1 MALPPGLRRRC
12 EGILAGVDLP
22 DPFTVEG
29 FRDVLARRRGRPIVL
44 EPLPQL
50 PPSVLGGPCGLWIAL
65 PSVDVV
71 LYEQKT
77 SPAHQDLI
85 KLHELGHVLCG
96 HRRELELAD
105 LAGTF
110 ADLTPEFV
118 SGMLGLARSNYETV
132 EEQEAEM
139 IAVLLADLVGAD
151 QEGTRSSRRL
161 ASSLAHPIRR
171 IRRWR
176 GD

>member
-1 MALPPGLRRRC
+1 MPVPRGLRRRC
-12 EGILAGVDLP
+12 ESILAEFELP
-22 DPFTVEG
+22 DPFTVDS
-29 FRDVLARRRGRPIVL
+29 FRDALARQRGRPIVM
-44 EPLPQL
+44 EPLPA
-50 PPSVLGGPCGLWIAL
+50 LGLNSPCGAWITL

-71 LYEQKT
+71 LYEQRT

-96 HRRELELAD
+96 HTPNVELAR
-105 LAGTF
+105 LAGALTE
-110 ADLTPEFV
+110 LTPELLART
-118 SGMLGLARSNYETV
+118 LGRARSNFDDV

-139 IAVLLADLVGAD
+139 IAVLLADLAGAD
-151 QEGTRSSRRL
+151 RVGTPSSRRL

-171 IRRWR
+171 LRGWR